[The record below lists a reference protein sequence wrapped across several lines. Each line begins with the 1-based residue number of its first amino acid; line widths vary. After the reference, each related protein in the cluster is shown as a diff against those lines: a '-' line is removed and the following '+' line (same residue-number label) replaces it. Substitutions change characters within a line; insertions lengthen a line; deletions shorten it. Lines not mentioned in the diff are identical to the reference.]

1 MPRLTIQ
8 QRVWVCLQYATVNN
22 AEEVIRR
29 WPIYWGNVPCPSK
42 PTAIKTFSL
51 FWDILKMQLQIEM
64 LIS

>member
-29 WPIYWGNVPCPSK
+29 WPIYWGNDHVPCPSK
-42 PTAIKTFSL
+42 LLANFGTF
-51 FWDILKMQLQIEM
+51 
-64 LIS
+64 